1 MSADVG
7 NRHRTLRKNYSSSVD
22 ISGAVALGFYE
33 KTIQMLSEEADTALM
48 RPWHKLDRGL
58 RIGRLRDFVKREAMR
73 LTLSTEDSDA
83 LFKLL
88 MKALDRKLLNS
99 KASVTYDTESQSITE
114 IKGLVSHT
122 TAVGQTKYS
131 ILDKKPTTTLRRR
144 SLPPAAKDN
153 TTSNSSAPKNEV
165 TQPQA

>member
-7 NRHRTLRKNYSSSVD
+7 NRHRTLRKNYSAPVD
-22 ISGAVALGFYE
+22 ISGAMALGFYE
-33 KTIQMLSEEADTALM
+33 KTIQMLSEDADTALM

-73 LTLSTEDSDA
+73 LTMSTEDSEA

-114 IKGLVSHT
+114 IKGLVCHT
-122 TAVGQTKYS
+122 TAAGQNKFTL
-131 ILDKKPTTTLRRR
+131 LDKKPTTTLRRR

-165 TQPQA
+165 AQPQA